1 MINPVE
7 IADDEEYIPGEELPT
22 NRLHSGV
29 LRGQERYGVQPPIDW
44 LERLTTR
51 SMSTQNLVDE
61 PPKPQ
66 PEPSGMAQHVAP
78 ARMVPTTG
86 ARITSGLRRGA
97 LMIVLSVA
105 AIGAIASG
113 VYVLA
118 SSAWL
123 SSLLTPA
130 TSSAP
135 APASGSNDAQAQP
148 PPAPQSQSPGQPA
161 QDTQEAQSKGN
172 AVELRDLGIEQYKS
186 GKYAEAI
193 VSLESAVSLDGNDAV
208 AYYRLGLAYMTV
220 SEQEHSLADAE
231 LAFRT
236 AVALQP
242 EWASPHQG
250 LAESLL
256 RRQFYKEAIAPALEA
271 TRLAPDL
278 GEAWM
283 TLGRAYQGAG
293 QESEATHAFAQA
305 ARLAPPPPLP

>member
-7 IADDEEYIPGEELPT
+7 ITDDEEYIPAEELPT
-22 NRLHSGV
+22 NRLHSGA
-29 LRGQERYGVQPPIDW
+29 LGAPERYGEQQPIDW
-44 LERLTTR
+44 LERLATR
-51 SMSTQNLVDE
+51 SISTQNLVDE

-66 PEPSGMAQHVAP
+66 PEPSGMALHSAP
-78 ARMVPTTG
+78 TRMVPTAG
-86 ARITSGLRRGA
+86 ARISTGLRRGV
-97 LMIVLSVA
+97 LMLILSVA
-105 AIGAIASG
+105 AIGAIAGG

-118 SSAWL
+118 SSTWL
-123 SSLLTPA
+123 ASLMTPT
-130 TSSAP
+130 TS
-135 APASGSNDAQAQP
+135 PASGSNDPQVQP
-148 PPAPQSQSPGQPA
+148 PLAPQAQSPGQPA
-161 QDTQEAQSKGN
+161 QDTQEAQSKGS
-172 AVELRDLGIEQYKS
+172 AVELRDLGIEQYKA

-193 VSLESAVSLDGNDAV
+193 ISLESAVSLDGNDAV

-256 RRQFYKEAIAPALEA
+256 RRQFYKEAITPALEA

-293 QESEATHAFAQA
+293 QESEATQAFAQA

>member
-7 IADDEEYIPGEELPT
+7 IADDEDYIPVEELPT
-22 NRLHSGV
+22 NRLHSGS
-29 LRGQERYGVQPPIDW
+29 LGAPERYGAQPPIDW
-44 LERLTTR
+44 LERLSTR
-51 SMSTQNLVDE
+51 SISTQNLVDE
-61 PPKPQ
+61 PPQPQ
-66 PEPSGMAQHVAP
+66 PEPSGMAQHTAP
-78 ARMVPTTG
+78 ARMVPTAG
-86 ARITSGLRRGA
+86 ARITTGLRRGV
-97 LMIVLSVA
+97 LMVVLSVA
-105 AIGAIASG
+105 AIAAFAGGA
-113 VYVLA
+113 YVLA
-118 SSAWL
+118 SSSWL
-123 SSLLTPA
+123 ASVVTPTTA
-130 TSSAP
+130 
-135 APASGSNDAQAQP
+135 GSNNAQVQP
-148 PPAPQSQSPGQPA
+148 PPAPQAQSPGQPA
-161 QDTQEAQSKGN
+161 QDTQEAQSKEN
-172 AVELRDLGIEQYKS
+172 AVELRDLGIEQYKA

-193 VSLESAVSLDGNDAV
+193 ISLESAVSLDGNDAV

-231 LAFRT
+231 MAFRT